1 MGSPGSDSGGDPPTP
16 DHSSVTG
23 GDGVRHVS
31 VSVASDGLHRRSAD
45 VKRDETREIRQVG
58 PGATPERDGDSELLD
73 RTRSERERERQ
84 WRLDHSQFAAAR
96 RDLSDDGRGS
106 GRMSI
111 LRVSNADSAVSA
123 YYQRQN
129 EMIDGFSE
137 MDALSERLLHPT
149 AEEARAAA
157 KTARGEHWAIQI
169 SNIANIVLF
178 IAKVV
183 ASISS
188 GSLSIIASTLDSLL
202 DLLSGFILWY
212 TARSM
217 RRHNPYKYPIGKA
230 RMQPLGIIVFASIM
244 ATLGFQILLEG
255 VRRLTDSSA
264 PAGLGDKWQVYVAI
278 MLFAIVVKTALYFY
292 CRIFTGNDI
301 VLAYAQDH
309 FFDVVTNVMG
319 LGAAILAGILAW
331 WIDPVG
337 AILLALYTM
346 VNWGRTV
353 LENVNSLTGRSAPP
367 EFLQKITYLCW
378 NHHEAILAIDTVR
391 AYTFG
396 TLYFT
401 EVDVVLPR
409 DMPLEETHDIGESL
423 QNKLERP
430 NAGAARDLD
439 QVEKGW
445 GTGRK
450 GGGYVQLTRLDT
462 GERLSAGTSGT
473 ASQPAASGG
482 LGSPGLPP
490 VWVDVSDKI
499 KDDMQKIRGKMG
511 ELAKVQARALLPSF
525 DTDDARGKKNEH
537 ERTMEVLTAE
547 ITRALKTCEQ
557 RLQQLSRKDATSA
570 GNAAI
575 ARNVQRCMATD
586 LQQLSMDFRKQTKQ
600 YLRRLQQQQQPQ
612 EKAVLGRAA
621 AGGSTGRLHEA
632 SSSATQADEDDY
644 FDPEFEERQL
654 LRVRQ
659 MENVTAER
667 EKEIQEIVQSVHDL
681 AQIMKDISVLVIDQG
696 TIVDR
701 IDYNIQNIS
710 ANVDKGVEE
719 LKKAEKSQKQSA
731 LIFCILVLVVAV
743 LALFVILILKKLI
756 F

>member
-1 MGSPGSDSGGDPPTP
+1 MATRNRTA
-16 DHSSVTG
+16 VFIK
-23 GDGVRHVS
+23 
-31 VSVASDGLHRRSAD
+31 HR
-45 VKRDETREIRQVG
+45 
-58 PGATPERDGDSELLD
+58 
-73 RTRSERERERQ
+73 
-84 WRLDHSQFAAAR
+84 
-96 RDLSDDGRGS
+96 
-106 GRMSI
+106 
-111 LRVSNADSAVSA
+111 
-123 YYQRQN
+123 
-129 EMIDGFSE
+129 
-137 MDALSERLLHPT
+137 
-149 AEEARAAA
+149 
-157 KTARGEHWAIQI
+157 
-169 SNIANIVLF
+169 
-178 IAKVV
+178 
-183 ASISS
+183 
-188 GSLSIIASTLDSLL
+188 DSLK
-202 DLLSGFILWY
+202 S
-212 TARSM
+212 T
-217 RRHNPYKYPIGKA
+217 
-230 RMQPLGIIVFASIM
+230 
-244 ATLGFQILLEG
+244 
-255 VRRLTDSSA
+255 
-264 PAGLGDKWQVYVAI
+264 
-278 MLFAIVVKTALYFY
+278 
-292 CRIFTGNDI
+292 
-301 VLAYAQDH
+301 
-309 FFDVVTNVMG
+309 
-319 LGAAILAGILAW
+319 
-331 WIDPVG
+331 
-337 AILLALYTM
+337 
-346 VNWGRTV
+346 
-353 LENVNSLTGRSAPP
+353 
-367 EFLQKITYLCW
+367 
-378 NHHEAILAIDTVR
+378 
-391 AYTFG
+391 
-396 TLYFT
+396 
-401 EVDVVLPR
+401 
-409 DMPLEETHDIGESL
+409 
-423 QNKLERP
+423 RP
-430 NAGAARDLD
+430 NAGASRDLD

-462 GERLSAGTSGT
+462 GERLSAGTSGAT
-473 ASQPAASGG
+473 TSQPAASGG
-482 LGSPGLPP
+482 LGSPRLPP

-547 ITRALKTCEQ
+547 ITRSLKTCEQ
-557 RLQQLSRKDATSA
+557 RLQQLSRKEATSA

-612 EKAVLGRAA
+612 EKLSLCPHVLSRASGLPLTPMITCLWHCNCTSQAVLGRAG
-621 AGGSTGRLHEA
+621 AGGSSGRLHEA
-632 SSSATQADEDDY
+632 SSSATQTDDDDY

-719 LKKAEKSQKQSA
+719 LKKAEKTQKQSA

>member
-1 MGSPGSDSGGDPPTP
+1 MATRNRTA
-16 DHSSVTG
+16 VFIK
-23 GDGVRHVS
+23 
-31 VSVASDGLHRRSAD
+31 HR
-45 VKRDETREIRQVG
+45 
-58 PGATPERDGDSELLD
+58 
-73 RTRSERERERQ
+73 
-84 WRLDHSQFAAAR
+84 
-96 RDLSDDGRGS
+96 
-106 GRMSI
+106 
-111 LRVSNADSAVSA
+111 
-123 YYQRQN
+123 
-129 EMIDGFSE
+129 
-137 MDALSERLLHPT
+137 
-149 AEEARAAA
+149 
-157 KTARGEHWAIQI
+157 
-169 SNIANIVLF
+169 
-178 IAKVV
+178 
-183 ASISS
+183 
-188 GSLSIIASTLDSLL
+188 DSLK
-202 DLLSGFILWY
+202 S
-212 TARSM
+212 T
-217 RRHNPYKYPIGKA
+217 
-230 RMQPLGIIVFASIM
+230 
-244 ATLGFQILLEG
+244 
-255 VRRLTDSSA
+255 
-264 PAGLGDKWQVYVAI
+264 
-278 MLFAIVVKTALYFY
+278 
-292 CRIFTGNDI
+292 
-301 VLAYAQDH
+301 
-309 FFDVVTNVMG
+309 
-319 LGAAILAGILAW
+319 
-331 WIDPVG
+331 
-337 AILLALYTM
+337 
-346 VNWGRTV
+346 
-353 LENVNSLTGRSAPP
+353 
-367 EFLQKITYLCW
+367 
-378 NHHEAILAIDTVR
+378 
-391 AYTFG
+391 
-396 TLYFT
+396 
-401 EVDVVLPR
+401 
-409 DMPLEETHDIGESL
+409 
-423 QNKLERP
+423 RP

-462 GERLSAGTSGT
+462 GERLSAGTSGAAT
-473 ASQPAASGG
+473 SQPSASGG

-547 ITRALKTCEQ
+547 ITRSLKTCEQ
-557 RLQQLSRKDATSA
+557 RLQQLSRKEATSA

-612 EKAVLGRAA
+612 EKAVLGRSA
-621 AGGSTGRLHEA
+621 AGGSSGRLHDA
-632 SSSATQADEDDY
+632 SSSAAQADEDDY

-719 LKKAEKSQKQSA
+719 LKKAEKTQKQSA